1 MRVRLLLGLMLALP
15 GVAAAQGSGTAER
28 QGAELAAA
36 SALLLWLGL
45 FAAFGLLLFWGL
57 PVAVAA
63 LLARGRGQHP
73 ASALLWAG
81 CLGWI
86 GVLVYLHRGSAK
98 ECPHCHTRVIAE
110 TALCYWCGGDTRP
123 APLPA
128 CLTMDA

>member
-1 MRVRLLLGLMLALP
+1 MRVRLLLGGLLLALP
-15 GVAAAQGSGTAER
+15 GIAAAQSP
-28 QGAELAAA
+28 GADPEMAAA
-36 SALLLWLGL
+36 GALLLWLGL

-86 GVLVYLHRGSAK
+86 GVLIFLYRGSEK
-98 ECPHCHTRVIAE
+98 QCPHCHTRVVAE
-110 TALCYWCGGDTRP
+110 TTLCYWCGGDTLP

-128 CLTMDA
+128 SLTV